1 MDRRFFARGRG
12 FTLIETMTAI
22 ALLTI
27 ALGLMVSLSRHVRA
41 ASADELT
48 KEILHRL
55 DAAMAVYVHQN
66 GTIPVVAPFIAFRCV
81 LRRGPRSRCLGKSDC
96 LHVADASGDWDEPE
110 GLVFFQRGA
119 GSAVSDAG

>member
-1 MDRRFFARGRG
+1 MDRRASAGSRG

-55 DAAMAVYVHQN
+55 DAAMAVAN
-66 GTIPVVAPFIAFRCV
+66 PIRMEPFRWW
-81 LRRGPRSRCLGKSDC
+81 RRSSLSR
-96 LHVADASGDWDEPE
+96 
-110 GLVFFQRGA
+110 
-119 GSAVSDAG
+119 